1 MHRFYTEERLAAAGQ
16 LITLSREESQHAARV
31 LRLRPGEEVR
41 LLDGGALWAATL
53 ETVDEQAAQVRVTA
67 ECPSPE
73 SKTHV
78 TLWQGLPKADKLE
91 WIVQKA
97 TELGTWELWP
107 VEMERSV
114 ARAGK
119 AERGQKRCERLE
131 RIALEAA
138 KQSGRAHVMRIWEP
152 CAFAAALE
160 RTQAE
165 KPDLLLVAW
174 EEEHALPL
182 SRAVAE
188 FVRERG
194 LPRRVTV
201 VIGPE
206 GGISPGEQAR
216 LKEAGAVSVTLG
228 ARILRTETAGLC
240 AMSVLW
246 GALGEM

>member
-1 MHRFYTEERLAAAGQ
+1 M
-16 LITLSREESQHAARV
+16 
-31 LRLRPGEEVR
+31 
-41 LLDGGALWAATL
+41 
-53 ETVDEQAAQVRVTA
+53 
-67 ECPSPE
+67 
-73 SKTHV
+73 
-78 TLWQGLPKADKLE
+78 
-91 WIVQKA
+91 
-97 TELGTWELWP
+97 
-107 VEMERSV
+107 

-138 KQSGRAHVMRIWEP
+138 KQSGRAHVTRIWEP

-194 LPRRVTV
+194 VPRRVTV

>member
-1 MHRFYTEERLAAAGQ
+1 MHRFYTEEPLCAPGQ
-16 LITLSREESQHAARV
+16 LITLSREESRHAARV

-41 LLDGGALWAATL
+41 LLDGGALWSATL
-53 ETVDEQAAQVRVTA
+53 ETVDEKASLVRTVAQ
-67 ECPSPE
+67 CPSPE
-73 SKTHV
+73 PQTHV

-97 TELGTWELWP
+97 TELGAWELWP

-114 ARAGK
+114 ARADK
-119 AERGQKRCERLE
+119 AERAEKKRERLA

-138 KQSGRAHVMRIWEP
+138 KQSGRAHATQIWET

-182 SRAVAE
+182 SKAVDE
-188 FVRERG
+188 FVRARG
-194 LPRRVTV
+194 IPRRVMI

-206 GGISPGEQAR
+206 GGISPGEHAR
-216 LKEAGAVSVTLG
+216 LKEAGAMSVTLG